1 MTQFYLGVFT
11 TEGKKVL
18 VSIPDVEYVETF
30 GDSFEEAFENA
41 VDALAGSLAVGGANV
56 KPKSSMNNLK
66 KKYPKADI
74 IPVPVDLKIVKSY
87 EKNKRVNI
95 VMSESLLKT
104 IDEYKIKS
112 SMNRSQL
119 LSRSVV
125 EFMEQ
130 NPVD

>member
-41 VDALAGSLAVGGANV
+41 VDALAGSLAVGEANV
-56 KPKSSMNNLK
+56 KPKSSMNILK

-74 IPVPVDLKIVKSY
+74 IPVPVDLKIMKSY

-104 IDEYKIKS
+104 VDEYKIKS

>member
-41 VDALAGSLAVGGANV
+41 VDALAGSLAVGEANV

>member
-41 VDALAGSLAVGGANV
+41 VDALAGSLAVGEANV

-66 KKYPKADI
+66 KKYPKFF
-74 IPVPVDLKIVKSY
+74 
-87 EKNKRVNI
+87 
-95 VMSESLLKT
+95 SL
-104 IDEYKIKS
+104 
-112 SMNRSQL
+112 
-119 LSRSVV
+119 
-125 EFMEQ
+125 FF
-130 NPVD
+130 

>member
-11 TEGKKVL
+11 TEGKRVL

-30 GDSFEEAFENA
+30 GDNFEEAFENA
-41 VDALAGSLAVGGANV
+41 VDALAGCLAVGKNNT
-56 KPKSSMNNLK
+56 KPKSSMKKLK

-74 IPVPVDLKIVKSY
+74 IPVPVDANIIKSY

-95 VMSESLLKT
+95 VMSETLLKT
-104 IDEYKIKS
+104 VDDYRNKS
-112 SMNRSQL
+112 SMNRSEL
-119 LSRSVV
+119 LSKSVV

-130 NPVD
+130 NPVE